1 MTEYTKKTLAFCALA
16 LAALFSYAQS
26 ASPAKEEIKFA
37 KGNINDKIA
46 AVKSSGDSAL
56 AKKAVDFVVENALLL
71 KGDRDLA
78 GLAVAG
84 ILSYPVEES
93 KKNPQAVLQDF
104 SDVFYGVDDVNV
116 RVSVLEKIAAIY
128 AQREDSDWTA
138 FVNGYLSQKLAAGGS
153 ADETVKKSISTLGV
167 VGNGSSFNILYS
179 ILRQPVWSELD
190 ADVSSALAK
199 ISDKSLNEIFDAID
213 KAELVELKQLTKI
226 FVKNSEISAALRA
239 EIAEKSLNRSMIIE
253 GASSNSQDLALFQLE
268 LLQVL
273 ADNKWTRA
281 GDLAKKYFIV
291 AKTAYNG
298 KYLNSQQWTQAISC
312 VEALASRAAVLP
324 FTEYLDQMNKAQ
336 EAGNSPDKTVVL
348 AIINALAELG
358 DKSSFDSL
366 LYVTY
371 VKDYPEEVAAA
382 ARNALTRLKW

>member
-1 MTEYTKKTLAFCALA
+1 MIRDVKKALVFAVLSCAAFIS
-16 LAALFSYAQS
+16 FAQNS
-26 ASPAKEEIKFA
+26 APAKEEIKFA
-37 KGNINDKIA
+37 KGNISDKIA
-46 AVKSSGDSAL
+46 AVKSSGDPVL

-93 KKNPQAVLQDF
+93 KKNPHAVLQDF

-128 AQREDSDWTA
+128 AEKEDSDWTA
-138 FVNGYLSQKLAAGGS
+138 FVNGYLSQKVASGGA

-167 VGNGSSFNILYS
+167 VGNGSSFSILYS
-179 ILRQPVWSELD
+179 ILRQPIWTELGS
-190 ADVSSALAK
+190 DVSAALAK
-199 ISDKSLNEIFDAID
+199 ICDKSLNEVFDAID
-213 KAELVELKQLTKI
+213 KAELVELKLLTKI
-226 FVKNSEISAALRA
+226 FIKNEQISPALRA
-239 EIAEKSLNRSMIIE
+239 EIAEKMLNRSMVLE

-268 LLQVL
+268 LIQVL

-281 GDLAKKYFIV
+281 GDLAKKYFKS
-291 AKTAYNG
+291 AKLAYIG
-298 KYLNSQQWTQAISC
+298 KYLSVQQWTTAISC
-312 VEALASRAAVLP
+312 VESLASRSAVLP

-371 VKDYPEEVAAA
+371 VKDYPEEVAVA

>member
-1 MTEYTKKTLAFCALA
+1 MMRDVKKALVFSMLSCAAFIS
-16 LAALFSYAQS
+16 FAQNS
-26 ASPAKEEIKFA
+26 APAKEEIKFA
-37 KGNINDKIA
+37 KGNISDKIA
-46 AVKSSGDSAL
+46 AVKSSGDPVL

-93 KKNPQAVLQDF
+93 KKNPHAVLQDF

-128 AQREDSDWTA
+128 AEKEDSDWTA
-138 FVNGYLSQKLAAGGS
+138 FVNGYLSQKVAAGGA

-167 VGNGSSFNILYS
+167 VGNGSSFSILYS
-179 ILRQPVWSELD
+179 ILRQPIWTELGS
-190 ADVSSALAK
+190 DVSAALAK
-199 ISDKSLNEIFDAID
+199 ICDKSLNEVFDAID
-213 KAELVELKQLTKI
+213 KAELVELKLLTKI
-226 FVKNSEISAALRA
+226 FIKNEQISPALRA
-239 EIAEKSLNRSMIIE
+239 EIAEKTLNRSMVLE

-268 LLQVL
+268 LIQVL

-281 GDLAKKYFIV
+281 GDLAKQYFKS
-291 AKTAYNG
+291 AKLAYIG
-298 KYLNSQQWTQAISC
+298 KYLSVQQWTTAISC
-312 VEALASRAAVLP
+312 VESLASRSAVLP

-371 VKDYPEEVAAA
+371 VKDYPEEVAVA